1 ALAGGVLARL
11 GVVFGLDEG
20 FPQDGG
26 HSEPGGGGLLLFAV
40 DAFGVLPLGG
50 FDRDGVADD
59 LFVHGAPAPGLDRH
73 GAPADRVAGTGFD
86 HGGGHSPAQGVLEGD
101 VFDVDTVDRAE
112 PGTVGIGH
120 LIGVVPGPAFSVLV
134 NAQVGMRLHETGQ
147 HPFAPGVDHLGSRRH
162 GCVRPAH
169 RTDAPVGDDHGA
181 LFDRRRAHRYHAAPG
196 DGGVS
201 LRAHPPSVQYRRP
214 AHSTPAIRRVRY
226 L

>member
-1 ALAGGVLARL
+1 LLGQHIGDLVPFGAVVDHQAIAELLGDADRSGDVVVAVAVLVPGEVAGQDGSEGLLGEVAGERFALAGGVLARL

-40 DAFGVLPLGG
+40 DAFGVLPQGG

-134 NAQVGMRLHETGQ
+134 NA
-147 HPFAPGVDHLGSRRH
+147 
-162 GCVRPAH
+162 
-169 RTDAPVGDDHGA
+169 
-181 LFDRRRAHRYHAAPG
+181 
-196 DGGVS
+196 
-201 LRAHPPSVQYRRP
+201 
-214 AHSTPAIRRVRY
+214 
-226 L
+226 